1 MDTHDFRKESRKPGD
16 TRLRIKAKKTKGRL
30 ERPRDLL
37 RRANSSFRVERR
49 FIFTAMKN
57 CVVGELLYGRFGEG
71 RNEGG
76 EKENGLLPGYVVPKG
91 NSAAKGVNK

>member
-1 MDTHDFRKESRKPGD
+1 M
-16 TRLRIKAKKTKGRL
+16 
-30 ERPRDLL
+30 
-37 RRANSSFRVERR
+37 ERR

-57 CVVGELLYGRFGEG
+57 CVVGELLHGRFGEG

-76 EKENGLLPGYVVPKG
+76 EKENGLLPGYVVPRG